1 MDRGQYGYLKRHK
14 KKVIISIISTGI
26 IIVAG
31 VALSLFLFGTTKT
44 VMIIV
49 PILTALPFS
58 KQVVAL
64 ILCGKFHWLT
74 EEEYKRTET
83 EIPEDI
89 RRDLLYDVSI
99 SRYEGMIYFPVVLV
113 RDGRMIFYYNGSFNS
128 KIKDKNELKKA
139 IDKVFEQTPKPYL
152 AVVTTDLEDFIKKA
166 CGVRNVHEDFVNK
179 DGRVKKKI
187 LELGL

>member
-74 EEEYKRTET
+74 E
-83 EIPEDI
+83 
-89 RRDLLYDVSI
+89 
-99 SRYEGMIYFPVVLV
+99 
-113 RDGRMIFYYNGSFNS
+113 
-128 KIKDKNELKKA
+128 
-139 IDKVFEQTPKPYL
+139 
-152 AVVTTDLEDFIKKA
+152 
-166 CGVRNVHEDFVNK
+166 
-179 DGRVKKKI
+179 
-187 LELGL
+187 